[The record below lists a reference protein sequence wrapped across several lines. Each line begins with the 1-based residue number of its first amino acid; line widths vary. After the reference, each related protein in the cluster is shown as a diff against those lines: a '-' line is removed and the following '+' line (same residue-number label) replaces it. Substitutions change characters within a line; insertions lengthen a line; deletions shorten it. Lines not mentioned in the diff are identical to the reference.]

1 MSEFIYRTEE
11 MTSDQVK
18 DLFVPTPADEDIIRK
33 LKAPTP
39 VLLVGSRGVGKS
51 FLFRVAQAELN
62 DNFESEK
69 ILPVFITFRKASLL
83 QSGNTNQFQAWMLS
97 KICSELQQA
106 LRKRGKLATINYSMG
121 VLLGAS
127 VKEEKSE
134 LEKVAELFEMSWKTP
149 GATIDDSKIPSLDS
163 FINVK

>member
-11 MTSDQVK
+11 MTPDQVK
-18 DLFVPTPADEDIIRK
+18 DLFVPTPMDEDIIRK

-83 QSGNTNQFQAWMLS
+83 QSGNANQFQAWMLS

-106 LRKRGKLATINYSMG
+106 GLAAHSRLRLFYFTGKL
-121 VLLGAS
+121 
-127 VKEEKSE
+127 
-134 LEKVAELFEMSWKTP
+134 LFCKYP
-149 GATIDDSKIPSLDS
+149 FRKIPEKQRGCAAEWR
-163 FINVK
+163 FN